1 MKGRSFVREVSVVL
15 SVAGGL
21 AFACAADDAGSLGSG
36 GYGGGNQ
43 GSGGSDG
50 GVDENPLPPEEEL
63 EEDFEV
69 PAAVGRFLWAANPKS
84 NRVALVD
91 AVSFEVQAFD
101 AGFAP
106 TYLAGLPPVGNFPGG
121 AVVLNELSQD
131 ATVFLLP
138 VDAEAP
144 VTSETLT
151 IHTLPVHR
159 RANAWRIGPGSRFA
173 IAWSNARAFDRIDP
187 AEGLQDITILD
198 LEAKKPQATR
208 LSVGYRP
215 SQVVVDAAGE
225 RAYVVSQP
233 GITVVHLTHDDG
245 PRVERELFLPEHTS
259 GGARDVSIT
268 PDGALAFVRLEGRS
282 EVLVIDLE
290 TDARV
295 TVNLP
300 APVTDLDVSADG
312 SRAVAVMRRPA
323 PASDGAAGAA
333 GAGPEEPSRVA
344 ILPVATITAAPGD
357 YEIVTLEGLFGSAVV
372 AASGSHALLFT
383 NGVPHDLVS
392 IVDLETGSHRELD
405 LFAPVRAVFLT
416 EDGSH
421 AVALLSPPAGSAA
434 KGAFSLVPVKE
445 EFPPKLE
452 GTDAPARFVAL
463 SHDPPRAL
471 ITTHGGSTGPHG
483 VALARFPEL
492 RVDRIGLPSAPLSS
506 GIVPDAGKGFVAQ
519 VHPEGRVT
527 FVGLADGAAR
537 TLTGFELGGK
547 VVE

>member
-1 MKGRSFVREVSVVL
+1 VGVVL
-15 SVAGGL
+15 SLAGGL
-21 AFACAADDAGSLGSG
+21 AIACAADDAGSLGG
-36 GYGGGNQ
+36 GYGGGSS
-43 GSGGSDG
+43 SGGAAATGGFNGDG
-50 GVDENPLPPEEEL
+50 GEPLPPEEEL

-91 AVSFEVQAFD
+91 AVTLEVQAFD

-106 TYLAGLPPVGNFPGG
+106 TYLAGVPRVGDSPGG

-138 VDAEAP
+138 ADDEAP
-144 VTSETLT
+144 VTPETLT
-151 IHTLPVHR
+151 VHTLAVHR
-159 RANAWRIGPGSRFA
+159 HANAWRIGPNSRFA
-173 IAWSNARAFDRIDP
+173 IAWSNARAFERNVDP
-187 AEGLQDITILD
+187 TQGLQDITVLD
-198 LEAKKPQATR
+198 LGVSPPTATR

-215 SQVVVDAAGE
+215 SQVFVDAAGE

-245 PRVERELFLPEHTS
+245 PRIERELFLPEHPS

-268 PDGALAFVRLEGRS
+268 PDGSLAFVRLEGQS
-282 EVLVIDLE
+282 EVLVLQLA
-290 TDARV
+290 TDTRV
-295 TVNLP
+295 TVSLP

-312 SRAVAVMRRPA
+312 LRAVAVMRRPDA
-323 PASDGAAGAA
+323 PSEGAA

-344 ILPVATITAAPGD
+344 ILPVATITTAPAD
-357 YEIVTLEGLFGSAVV
+357 YELVSLDGLFGSAVV
-372 AASGSHALLFT
+372 SANGSHALLFT
-383 NGVPHDLVS
+383 NGVPHDVVS
-392 IVDLETGSHRELD
+392 IVDLATGSHRELD

-421 AVALLSPPAGSAA
+421 AVALLSLPAGSAA
-434 KGAFSLVPVKE
+434 KGAFSLVPVTE

-452 GTDAPARFVAL
+452 GTDAPARFVSL
-463 SHDPPRAL
+463 SANPARAL
-471 ITTHGGSTGPHG
+471 ITTDGGPTGPHG
-483 VALARFPEL
+483 VLLARFPEL
-492 RVDRIGLPSAPLSS
+492 RVDRIVLPSAPLAS